1 MNSNLRVE
9 PERQRVTL
17 HIEGMNCTN
26 CALGISKF
34 LEKKG
39 FNKVQV
45 NFATG
50 IAHLDI
56 TEEIQIN
63 LAKKNVEKLGFHI
76 TAIDAPHLNADLLP
90 PTPSK
95 SISNT
100 SPENLLQ
107 FFSKFSNTKYLL
119 ILSSLLSLPLLLS
132 MFPWFAFLQDHYLQ
146 LALATP
152 VFIIA
157 WSYFG
162 RSAYHSL
169 TAGIANM
176 DVLVILGVSAA
187 FGFSCIAMYYPA
199 LSQGVYFETASIII
213 TFVLLGKYL
222 EDRAVQR
229 TTTAI
234 KELTQLQKIKAK
246 RILKI
251 DGDEIIEQIAAD
263 TLQKTDW
270 VLVNTGDKVPADGK
284 IVWGTAAIDESMISG
299 ESLPIEKS
307 IGENVIG
314 GTILQ
319 QGSVKIEL
327 TAVGK
332 QTTLAQIIELVKTA
346 QADQAP
352 IQRLA
357 DRVST
362 IFVPAVTLIAICTF
376 LIAYFGFQLSL
387 SVALMNSVAVLV
399 VACPCA
405 MGLATP
411 TAMMVGMGEVAKKG
425 ILIKGTSTIEKLAKL
440 KQIVFDKTGT
450 LTTGHFQIKQ
460 FNNLSPHT
468 DTYLQSIVKTLEKYS
483 SHPIAVSLKEAYKNA
498 PKKILINIREQKGWG
513 ISGQDLD
520 GNRYELG
527 GYRMAQKATDRDGH
541 QLYLLENG
549 KLVATID
556 IEDELRTNLK
566 NTLNELQK
574 MGLQLAVLS
583 GDRNEKV
590 QALAEQV
597 NIQKVYSEK
606 LPHEKLEIIT
616 DLSNQSLVAMVGDGI
631 NDAPALAKANVGIS
645 MSNATQIAIQSAE
658 VILLKGNLNLLP
670 KTLQISRKI
679 LQIIQQNLFWAFFYN
694 ILMIPLAALGYLNPM
709 LAAAAMSVSSIMV
722 VGNSLR
728 LKRV

>member
-1 MNSNLRVE
+1 M
-9 PERQRVTL
+9 
-17 HIEGMNCTN
+17 
-26 CALGISKF
+26 
-34 LEKKG
+34 
-39 FNKVQV
+39 
-45 NFATG
+45 
-50 IAHLDI
+50 
-56 TEEIQIN
+56 
-63 LAKKNVEKLGFHI
+63 EKLGFHI
-76 TAIDAPHLNADLLP
+76 TAIDAPHLNAINLP
-90 PTPSK
+90 PISSK
-95 SISNT
+95 STSNT
-100 SPENLLQ
+100 SSDNPLSIL
-107 FFSKFSNTKYLL
+107 SKLSETKYLL
-119 ILSSLLSLPLLLS
+119 LLSSLLSLPLLLS
-132 MFPWFAFLQDHYLQ
+132 MFPWFAFLQNPYLQ
-146 LALATP
+146 LAFATP
-152 VFIIA
+152 VFVIA

-187 FGFSCIAMYYPA
+187 FGFSCIAMYYPS
-199 LSQGVYFETASIII
+199 LSQGVYFETASIIV

-234 KELTQLQKIKAK
+234 KELTQLQKVKAK
-246 RILKI
+246 RILKLE
-251 DGDEIIEQIAAD
+251 GEEIIEQVAAD

-270 VLVNTGDKVPADGK
+270 VLVNTGDKVPADGR
-284 IVWGTAAIDESMISG
+284 IVWGTAAVDESMISG
-299 ESLPIEKS
+299 ESLPIEK
-307 IGENVIG
+307 GMGDNLIG

-319 QGSVKIEL
+319 QGSVKVEL

-362 IFVPAVTLIAICTF
+362 IFVPAVTAIAVFTF
-376 LIAYFGFQLSL
+376 LIAYFGFQLPFST
-387 SVALMNSVAVLV
+387 ALMNSVAVLV

-450 LTTGHFQIKQ
+450 LTTGNFQVKQ
-460 FNNLSPHT
+460 FNNLSTQT
-468 DTYLQSIVKTLEKYS
+468 DISLQSIVKTLEKYS

-498 PKKILINIREQKGWG
+498 PKKILINIQEQKGWG

-527 GYRMAQKATDRDGH
+527 GYRMAQKATDKDGH
-541 QLYLLENG
+541 QLYLLENS
-549 KLVATID
+549 KLIATID
-556 IEDELRTNLK
+556 IEDELRGEVR
-566 NTLNELQK
+566 NTLIDLQK
-574 MGLQLAVLS
+574 MGLELTVLS

-590 QALAEQV
+590 QKLAQQV
-597 NIQKVYSEK
+597 NIQKAYAEK
-606 LPHEKLEIIT
+606 LPHEKLEIIA
-616 DLSNQSLVAMVGDGI
+616 DLSQKSLVAMVGDGI

-645 MSNATQIAIQSAE
+645 MSNATQIAIQSAQ
-658 VILLKGNLNLLP
+658 VILLKGNLSLLP
-670 KTLQISRKI
+670 KSLQISRKI

-694 ILMIPLAALGYLNPM
+694 ALMIPLAAIGYLNPM